1 MTELNFAE
9 LSISVADLP
18 VRASSLSDEAQGDV
32 LGGFSWSRRK
42 SAFAR
47 ASLRRKLA
55 AKKARRY
62 SSKKKSFMIK
72 AIASKKAKAKRSK
85 RSSYLAKASFHG
97 RLASKYKAM
106 ARG

>member
-42 SAFAR
+42 SAFGR

-55 AKKARRY
+55 ARKAKRY
-62 SSKKKSFMIK
+62 SSKRRAFAFKAMQQKKQKM
-72 AIASKKAKAKRSK
+72 KRSK
-85 RSSYLAKASFHG
+85 RSSYLAKAAFHG